1 MDIEY
6 ESRGVRFRW
15 NEGKAKL
22 NAEKHGVSF
31 EQAAQIFFDPFL
43 TYFDASRDGEQRDGA
58 VGSDFNLRVL
68 FVVHM
73 VVEDDYIRIISARK
87 AEPNERK
94 RYEDGDDQEAGGE
107 KSSDGVRYAAYA
119 RRRDH

>member
-43 TYFDASRDGEQRDGA
+43 RYFDASRDGEQRDGA
-58 VGSDFNLRVL
+58 VGSDFSFRVL
-68 FVVHM
+68 FVVHL
-73 VVEDDYIRIISARK
+73 VVEDEYIRV
-87 AEPNERK
+87 
-94 RYEDGDDQEAGGE
+94 
-107 KSSDGVRYAAYA
+107 SSEGRAK
-119 RRRDH
+119 

>member
-15 NEGKAKL
+15 NEDKAKL

-31 EQAAQIFFDPFL
+31 KQAAQIFFDPFL
-43 TYFDASRDGEQRDGA
+43 RYFDASQDGEQRDGA
-58 VGSDFNLRVL
+58 LGSDFNFRVL

-73 VVEDDYIRIISARK
+73 VVEDKYIRIISARK

-94 RYEDGDDQEAGGE
+94 RYEDGDD
-107 KSSDGVRYAAYA
+107 
-119 RRRDH
+119 

>member
-15 NEGKAKL
+15 NQDKAKL

-43 TYFDASRDGEQRDGA
+43 RYFDASRDREQRDGA
-58 VGSDFNLRVL
+58 VGSDYNFRVP
-68 FVVHM
+68 FVVHL
-73 VVEDDYIRIISARK
+73 VIEDEYIRIISARK
-87 AEPNERK
+87 AEPSERK
-94 RYEDGDDQEAGGE
+94 RYEDGDD
-107 KSSDGVRYAAYA
+107 
-119 RRRDH
+119 

>member
-15 NEGKAKL
+15 NEDKARL

-43 TYFDASRDGEQRDGA
+43 RYFDASRGGEQRDGA
-58 VGSDFNLRVL
+58 MGSDFNFRVL
-68 FVVHM
+68 LVVHL
-73 VVEDDYIRIISARK
+73 VVEDEYIRIISARK

-94 RYEDGDDQEAGGE
+94 RYEDGDD
-107 KSSDGVRYAAYA
+107 
-119 RRRDH
+119 

>member
-6 ESRGVRFRW
+6 KLRGVRFRW
-15 NEGKAKL
+15 NEDKAEL

-43 TYFDASRDGEQRDGA
+43 RYVDASRDGEQRDGA
-58 VGSDFNLRVL
+58 LGCDFDFRIL
-68 FVVHM
+68 FVVHLI
-73 VVEDDYIRIISARK
+73 VEGEYIRIISARK

-94 RYEDGDDQEAGGE
+94 RYEDGDD
-107 KSSDGVRYAAYA
+107 
-119 RRRDH
+119 